1 MANLLFS
8 PKARTDLELIWRYS
22 ADNWG
27 ELSAETYLRTIFN
40 AAEQIQKYPN
50 LGRMRNDVRIGYRS
64 VIVGSHVIFYKLIKN
79 RVNIIRVLHQRVDIA
94 AIF

>member
-8 PKARTDLELIWRYS
+8 LTARTDLELIWRYS
-22 ADNWG
+22 ADDWG
-27 ELSAETYLRTIFN
+27 ELRAETYLRTIFN
-40 AAEQIQKYPN
+40 ATEQIQEHPN
-50 LGRMRNDVRIGYRS
+50 LGRMRDDVRVGYRS